1 VQQQVGTEV
10 ERANDLVRSALRCV
24 AAISHLEDIEVRSA
38 AIKYNSNMSACAS
51 TALILHDVPIS
62 IACAVA
68 RHQVAASI
76 ACNAHVDGC
85 YCLHASAQQ
94 FVC

>member
-1 VQQQVGTEV
+1 MTLC
-10 ERANDLVRSALRCV
+10 AVRYAVWLPSHTWKTLRYVALQLSTT
-24 AAISHLEDIEVRSA
+24 AAC
-38 AIKYNSNMSACAS
+38 NMSACAS

-76 ACNAHVDGC
+76 ACSAHVDRY